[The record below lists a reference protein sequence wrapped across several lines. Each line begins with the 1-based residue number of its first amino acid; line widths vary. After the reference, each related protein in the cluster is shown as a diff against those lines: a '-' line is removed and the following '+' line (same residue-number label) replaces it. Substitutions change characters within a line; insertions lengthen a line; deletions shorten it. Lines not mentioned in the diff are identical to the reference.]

1 MEEVIAMSDEPS
13 SPEGGEGGQRTLVCQ
28 DEEQN
33 ILLSLA

>member
-13 SPEGGEGGQRTLVCQ
+13 SEGGEGGQRTLVCQ